1 MPLKKSI
8 QSTGP
13 ISHGTKLFEMKLRCD
28 RPTQKFQWVRIVDSF
43 SGPQPV
49 VTALRCDYSA
59 SIFYFTKFAT
69 FTPFEESAIPVRNRV
84 YWLSSLPDKFPTF
97 FPSTSCSSLSPVF
110 ITIILLHLLLSHFAT
125 STDVHHLKA
134 PTVSNLLSL
143 DRPKD
148 FKSLMEFKWNYSS
161 IKVMGLKAPSTVS
174 RAGQRHSI
182 RNPISCK
189 STQVNP

>member
-8 QSTGP
+8 QSTGS

-97 FPSTSCSSLSPVF
+97 FPSHLVRLFLPIFYDHIIAFALISFRHIHRCAPFESANCVQSSLARPTQRLQVTYGIQMKLLQHKSDGSKSPQHSVHSRAK
-110 ITIILLHLLLSHFAT
+110 TLNSQSHF
-125 STDVHHLKA
+125 V
-134 PTVSNLLSL
+134 
-143 DRPKD
+143 
-148 FKSLMEFKWNYSS
+148 
-161 IKVMGLKAPSTVS
+161 
-174 RAGQRHSI
+174 
-182 RNPISCK
+182 
-189 STQVNP
+189 